1 MKSTYNTLVK
11 YTGLFMM
18 LFVLTATIAHA
29 NPNEEPKEDDDNEEV
44 LVCILFPQCEGPQT

>member
-29 NPNEEPKEDDDNEEV
+29 NPNEEPKEDDDNEEI